1 MLQLED
7 LKCLCLTDGGKYLMQ
22 NGVMFRLC
30 AKFLQHFISSQRLD
44 ILKWDKAPNRLS
56 WPARPGIVLWIHR
69 SALDCLCSQIYFM
82 Y

>member
-1 MLQLED
+1 
-7 LKCLCLTDGGKYLMQ
+7 
-22 NGVMFRLC
+22 
-30 AKFLQHFISSQRLD
+30 
-44 ILKWDKAPNRLS
+44 LKWDKAPNRLS